1 MQSILNLIGGEW
13 KPSQDGL
20 TFVQRS
26 LGESVEEALVSDS
39 KLLDVVQAI
48 ASINRSNLS
57 WLKEPE
63 EARRERWLRSFQIF
77 VEWLDRHRSMV
88 LEAQRADTGQSQRSA
103 ELSFL
108 STMICLKQVEPLL
121 HRASLPVGT
130 VGVILGATD
139 PMFHICRRVWVALA
153 AGNAVVVKP
162 SSQTPRIARVL
173 AEGFQHSLTAGGV
186 PPALV
191 AILFGRG
198 QAPTGDA
205 VGESMVRHP
214 GINTIVFVGSTEV
227 ALRISPT
234 VAEFGKRFHF
244 SGSGR
249 NPIVIFDGFDATEL
263 ARKLTPLLLDFQNL
277 GPFRPSRLFVQ
288 ETSYKP
294 LLDALAKCFDDDRE
308 VRLMRPRLREQFYLQ
323 LHMALSETG
332 KLVTGSADRQIPPQ
346 PTLIR
351 DLTNCSTLQQEELA
365 GPWVTAASFKYQHE
379 ALKYANTSP
388 LALAGYVLHP
398 DQSRAR
404 RVAEKIEAARW
415 VSWSHVSQIDHKNIW
430 PALALMEAPGL
441 KQSGHSGD
449 GIEQV
454 WRTLSRSGVHLQNPS
469 SETI

>member
-20 TFVQRS
+20 TFVHRS
-26 LGESVEEALVSDS
+26 LGESTDEALVSDS

-48 ASINRSNLS
+48 ASINRSNMS

-63 EARRERWLRSFQIF
+63 EARREKWLRSFQVF
-77 VEWLDRHRSMV
+77 VEWMDRYRSQII
-88 LEAQRADTGQSQRSA
+88 EAQRADTGQSLRSA

-108 STMICLKQVEPLL
+108 STIICLKQIEPLL

-139 PMFHICRRVWVALA
+139 PMLHICRRVWVALA
-153 AGNAVVVKP
+153 AGNAAVLKP

-173 AEGFQHSLTAGGV
+173 AEGFLHSLQAGGV

-191 AILFGRG
+191 SVLFGRG
-198 QAPTGDA
+198 QAPSGDA

-227 ALRISPT
+227 SQRISPL
-234 VAEFGKRFHF
+234 VAESGKRFHF
-244 SGSGR
+244 STSGR
-249 NPIVIFDGFDATEL
+249 NPIVIFDGFDSTEL
-263 ARKLTPLLLDFQNL
+263 ARKLTPLLLDYQNL
-277 GPFRPSRLFVQ
+277 GPFRPSRLFIQ

-294 LLDALAKCFDDDRE
+294 LLDALAKSFDEDRE
-308 VRLMRPRLREQFYLQ
+308 SRLMRPRLREQFYLQ

-332 KLVTGSADRQIPPQ
+332 KLVTGTSDRQMAVQ

-388 LALAGYVLHP
+388 LALAAYVLHP
-398 DQSRAR
+398 DLSRAR
-404 RVAEKIEAARW
+404 RVAEKVEAARW
-415 VSWSHVSQIDHKNIW
+415 VCWSQTSQIEHRSIW

-441 KQSGHSGD
+441 KQSGNVGD

-454 WRTLSRSGVHLQNPS
+454 WRALSRSGVHLGGP
-469 SETI
+469 TP